1 MEGVEEA
8 VTEKVIDS
16 VPDNVAVKELDADE
30 TFPVI
35 DIVTV
40 GLGVREP
47 ETLPVV
53 LKLVLCV

>member
-1 MEGVEEA
+1 VEGVEEA